1 MWRAIA
7 PVVYTVGLPI
17 FYHLCIYAAP
27 LSVSSS
33 AQLLEPFKLEHGIG
47 AVGGAIPGSG
57 AMPELERVPGAAPS
71 IMAQGVL
78 GATTELEDPPGLYE
92 KVSLIVHSYC
102 MYVNDS
108 TFCMVMCI

>member
-1 MWRAIA
+1 MCIQY
-7 PVVYTVGLPI
+7 VYTVSPI
-17 FYHLCIYAAP
+17 FYHLCTYATP

-47 AVGGAIPGSG
+47 AVGGAISGSG

-92 KVSLIVHSYC
+92 KVSLTVHSYC
-102 MYVNDS
+102 MYVCEWLHLLYGDVC
-108 TFCMVMCI
+108 T